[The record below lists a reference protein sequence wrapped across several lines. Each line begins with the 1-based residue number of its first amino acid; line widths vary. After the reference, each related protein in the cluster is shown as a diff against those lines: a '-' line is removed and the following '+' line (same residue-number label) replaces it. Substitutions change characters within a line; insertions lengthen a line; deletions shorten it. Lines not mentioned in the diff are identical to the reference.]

1 MKKILFILLFTP
13 LFVHA
18 QIPTRVAANIILN
31 NAAVTNKTSGSSI
44 HPSDVG
50 YGIDSAYVLIDAV
63 YNLISSGGASLQGTL
78 NTGFF
83 ATNSG
88 GNTGKIQLQDA
99 TYNYFYGAT
108 YGYVVNN
115 ISPSFNSSALSA
127 ISGNGILRLGNIS
140 SGYFSQLTSTTYT
153 NSRFFYLPD
162 EPTANG
168 STIAS
173 GLVSHTTQY
182 PIVVTSSGDSTNI
195 KNTGIYSGTY
205 AQNVLL
211 QGNQLMIYKSGL
223 PIIGGIIQSTKPAYL
238 IKDIYS
244 GFYNLIVAN
253 VLDSSVVDSLPLK
266 SGTLATLQD
275 VANGGG
281 MLGLDGVLTNN
292 STSNQIAF
300 FGKAT
305 GLNPYSS
312 AYIRVN
318 NDSSG
323 DIGIQDTSG
332 YQSFE
337 IGRIF
342 NSLCMQTTN
351 CDSSLHLN
359 GAWIITP
366 PSNTSIITLP
376 QNINGQLAQI
386 DSYISVASDANYTA
400 TNSNEFIYLVP
411 SITATRT
418 LSIPQGKMGQH
429 MIIKVLN
436 ITGSF
441 NWNISVTGGG
451 NINDHDGSTITSLS
465 HETVY
470 TLYATGSSGNWMIL
484 NKY

>member
-1 MKKILFILLFTP
+1 MKSVIIILLISVFSVTAI
-13 LFVHA
+13 A
-18 QIPTRVAANIILN
+18 QPSITARATYIGTYNQLW
-31 NAAVTNKTSGSSI
+31 VTNST
-44 HPSDVG
+44 PSTPIYPITIGGITDSLLQLIIAVRDTA
-50 YGIDSAYVLIDAV
+50 YGISASTGSLQAACTIG
-63 YNLISSGGASLQGTL
+63 NTTNTPLISSYGGYTGNFASSYFDWYNGSIQQGYLGNIFGAPVLQLKDYGSANIGTIQ
-78 NTGFF
+78 TGVL
-83 ATNSG
+83 TGGRGICIPDEGNGRSG
-88 GNTGKIQLQDA
+88 GLASQIVLHTTKSPLTITYSGDSSYLTNTQLY
-99 TYNYFYGAT
+99 TGNY
-108 YGYVVNN
+108 
-115 ISPSFNSSALSA
+115 
-127 ISGNGILRLGNIS
+127 SGNGVYGVSQFMLYR
-140 SGYFSQLTSTTYT
+140 SGVPY
-153 NSRFFYLPD
+153 
-162 EPTANG
+162 
-168 STIAS
+168 
-173 GLVSHTTQY
+173 
-182 PIVVTSSGDSTNI
+182 
-195 KNTGIYSGTY
+195 
-205 AQNVLL
+205 
-211 QGNQLMIYKSGL
+211 
-223 PIIGGIIQSTKPAYL
+223 IGGTVFSGKPAYI

-244 GFYNLIVAN
+244 NYSNAVVAN
-253 VLDSSVVDSLPLK
+253 ILDSSAVDTLPLK

-292 STSNQIAF
+292 PTSNKTAF

-312 AYIRVN
+312 AYIGLN

-323 DIGIQDTSG
+323 DIGIQDTFG

-337 IGRIF
+337 IGKIY
-342 NSLCMQTTN
+342 NSLCLQTTH

-366 PSNTSIITLP
+366 PNNTSVITLP

-386 DSYISVASDANYTA
+386 DSYILVGSDANYTA
-400 TNSNEFIYLVP
+400 TNANEFINLLP

-418 LSIPQGKMGQH
+418 LSIPQGQMGQH
-429 MIIKVLN
+429 MTIKVLN

-470 TLYATGSSGNWMIL
+470 TLYATGSSGNWMIV